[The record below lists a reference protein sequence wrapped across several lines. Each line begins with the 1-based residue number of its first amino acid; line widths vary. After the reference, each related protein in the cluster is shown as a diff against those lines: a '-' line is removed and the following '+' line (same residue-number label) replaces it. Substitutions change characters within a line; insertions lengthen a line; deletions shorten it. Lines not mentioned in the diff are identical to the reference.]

1 MKRIL
6 ACTLFIML
14 AISGLSAP
22 AEGAA
27 PLSGS
32 SLPEGVTAAA
42 DLDGDGASEK
52 VSWAMVPEDEYE
64 SKLTL
69 TVQPSDGDAV
79 SYKSWIMSFGSVYIL
94 DLDGD
99 GRLEVLLT
107 GDAMSDDYITL
118 CLHYADGA
126 LYEVLFPDSNRGDNS
141 DGYYKYGY
149 GLITGITGN
158 LVTLE
163 GSQDMLGTWMASRM
177 VTLTPYERFEFC
189 DNGLWE
195 MKVSDPA
202 EIDELWQYRALTVS
216 QPIAYRGAGGSPSGT
231 LQKGERILIYATDK
245 QERAWF
251 TTKDGAR
258 GVLTISADY
267 DRGWGWLVDGK
278 PEAECF
284 EYVPYAD

>member
-6 ACTLFIML
+6 AVTLFLMIL
-14 AISGLSAP
+14 ISGLSAP
-22 AEGAA
+22 AEEAA

-42 DLDGDGASEK
+42 DLDNDGRSEK
-52 VSWAMVPEDEYE
+52 VSWAMVAEGDYDAE
-64 SKLTL
+64 LTL
-69 TVQPSDGDAV
+69 TVQPSDGDALT
-79 SYKSWIMSFGSVYIL
+79 YRTYILSFGSVYIV

-99 GRLEVLLT
+99 GRLEVLIT
-107 GDAMSDDYITL
+107 GDEMSDDYITL

-126 LYEVLFPDSNRGDNS
+126 LHEVLFPDCSRGENGS
-141 DGYYKYGY
+141 GYYKWGY

-158 LVTLE
+158 MVVLE
-163 GSQDMLGTWMASRM
+163 GSQDVLGTWMATRL

-216 QPIAYRGAGGSPSGT
+216 TPIAYKGAGGNASGT
-231 LQKGERILIYATDK
+231 LQKGERILVYASDK
-245 QERAWF
+245 ENRAWF
-251 TTKDGAR
+251 ITKSGTR
-258 GVLTISADY
+258 GVLNISEDY
-267 DRGWGWLVDGK
+267 AQGWGWVVDGK

-284 EYVPYAD
+284 EYLPYAD